1 MDVISIVKDSQVHC
15 IEVVFIRSGKQIG
28 SETFFPKNAKIESCE
43 SVLSAFLPLYY
54 LGKNTPK
61 EIVISHK
68 LQDKSLLEEGLSTKL
83 IHLPRVDKKHFLE
96 LATLN
101 AKENLKQRLL
111 LKFTKKKQLE
121 AIQKILA
128 LKKLPEVMEC
138 FDISHTMGEA
148 TTASCVVF
156 DKGAPKTSEYRQ
168 FNIKDIT
175 P

>member
-1 MDVISIVKDSQVHC
+1 
-15 IEVVFIRSGKQIG
+15 
-28 SETFFPKNAKIESCE
+28 
-43 SVLSAFLPLYY
+43 
-54 LGKNTPK
+54 
-61 EIVISHK
+61 
-68 LQDKSLLEEGLSTKL
+68 
-83 IHLPRVDKKHFLE
+83 

-148 TTASCVVF
+148 TTGLMC
-156 DKGAPKTSEYRQ
+156 RL
-168 FNIKDIT
+168 
-175 P
+175 